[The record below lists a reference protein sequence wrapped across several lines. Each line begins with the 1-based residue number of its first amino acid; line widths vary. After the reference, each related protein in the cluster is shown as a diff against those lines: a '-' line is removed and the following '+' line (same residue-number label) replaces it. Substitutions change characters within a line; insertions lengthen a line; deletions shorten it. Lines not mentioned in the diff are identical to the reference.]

1 MSAQRRLAR
10 DGIAL
15 ANRITSFGMMPNDL
29 FTVAHMLKRLANELE
44 LTVSALEDLQKHH
57 QAINASIGRMAEHST
72 TLRIVRRGLGEEEE
86 A

>member
-29 FTVAHMLKRLANELE
+29 FKVAHMLKRLANELD
-44 LTVSALEDLQKHH
+44 LAVNALEDIRDHLET
-57 QAINASIGRMAEHST
+57 SIPQAEHSPI
-72 TLRIVRRGLGEEEE
+72 LRIVQRGLGEGE